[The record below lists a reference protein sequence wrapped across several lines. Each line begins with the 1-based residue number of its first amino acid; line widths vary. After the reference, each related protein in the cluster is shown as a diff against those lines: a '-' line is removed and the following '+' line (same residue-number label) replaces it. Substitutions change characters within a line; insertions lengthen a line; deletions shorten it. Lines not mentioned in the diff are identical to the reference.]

1 MMVASTLRDRYDV
14 AVVGAGPAGLAAA
27 ALCARAGLTC
37 VLFDDQ
43 PNPGGQIYR
52 GVTNSP
58 FDRGS
63 ILGADYW
70 RGESLVRAALG
81 SGAHC
86 VSGASV
92 WGLLREDEIAVSLG
106 GGTRQIRAARI
117 ILATGAIER
126 PFPIQGW
133 TLPGVMTAGGAQVLL
148 KSSALVPTGRTLLA
162 GCGPLLWLLAW
173 QYLNVGVRLDAILDT
188 TLAANW
194 RRALRYAA
202 TFAASPYLAKGLRL
216 MFDVHRAVRV
226 VAGVVEIAAEG
237 SERIE
242 AVTYR
247 TARGRFER
255 LPADMLL
262 LHQGVV
268 PNVNLAMSANVA
280 HRWNDTQLCWVPC
293 VDSYGST
300 TVPHIAVAGDGAS
313 IAGAEAAEARGRLAA
328 VAAIRALKREFPVSA
343 EERAARESLDRYE
356 RGRAFLDRLYQ
367 PAPNFRRPRGDTVVC
382 RCEEVTAQQVL
393 ETAALGCAGPNQMK
407 AFLRCGMGPCQGR
420 SCGLTV
426 TELMAEARGLPC
438 AEIGYYR
445 LRPPVKPITLAEI
458 ASLPTDE
465 AAVKAVAR
473 E

>member
-1 MMVASTLRDRYDV
+1 MMEASALRDRYDV

-37 VLFDDQ
+37 ILLDDQ

-58 FDRGS
+58 FDRGTA
-63 ILGADYW
+63 LGRDYW

-81 SGAHC
+81 SGAHY

-92 WGLLREDEIAVSLG
+92 WGLLPENEIAISLG
-106 GGTRQIRAARI
+106 GGTRQIHAARV

-133 TLPGVMTAGGAQVLL
+133 TLPGVMTAGAAQILL

-188 TLAANW
+188 TPAANW
-194 RRALRYAA
+194 RRALRHAA
-202 TFAASPYLAKGLRL
+202 AFIASPYLAKGLRL
-216 MFDVHRAVRV
+216 MFDVRREVRV
-226 VAGVVEIAAEG
+226 VPGVVEIAAEG
-237 SERIE
+237 GERIE
-242 AVTYR
+242 AVIYQ
-247 TARGRFER
+247 TARGRSER
-255 LPADMLL
+255 IATDMLL

-268 PNVNLAMSANVA
+268 PNVNLAMSANIA
-280 HRWNDTQLCWVPC
+280 HRWSEGQLCWVPC

-300 TVPHIAVAGDGAS
+300 TVPHIAVAGDSAG

-328 VAAIRALKREFPVSA
+328 VATIRALRREFPVGN
-343 EERAARESLDRYE
+343 EERAARRSLDQHE

-367 PAPNFRRPRGDTVVC
+367 PAPNFRRPRGNTLVC
-382 RCEEVTAQQVL
+382 RCEEVTAEQVL
-393 ETAALGCAGPNQMK
+393 GTAALGCPGPNQMK
-407 AFLRCGMGPCQGR
+407 AFLRCGMGHCQGR
-420 SCGLTV
+420 FCGLTV
-426 TELMAEARGLPC
+426 TELMAEARRLPC

-458 ASLPTDE
+458 ASLPAGE
-465 AAVKAVAR
+465 AAVKAVVR